1 MVSGGIGVRE
11 KPCAGYWVAKQ
22 CSTLH
27 QQPWNDLARQVPPGG
42 PLPDPDARALEQVR
56 ALSAADFGASGVV
69 FADDGT
75 FPGVTE

>member
-1 MVSGGIGVRE
+1 VVSGGIGVRE

-42 PLPDPDARALEQVR
+42 LPTQEAANERRETAECILPTMPLHLRSKPRRQI
-56 ALSAADFGASGVV
+56 
-69 FADDGT
+69 
-75 FPGVTE
+75 